1 MRRAARSL
9 ATVGRNDHW
18 QLAKNPIPT
27 YKSIRA
33 IRALQNLLQNW
44 RRKPHGLPV
53 FKGHGKQLNLDQ
65 IITAQVCN
73 PHGRVDEHFT
83 SSRRAGRLRIVVL
96 GNATRAAKREN
107 SRVVAAAHVVLERDM
122 DGVASCLDLG
132 DSLYA
137 RDELGVENNIR
148 ALSTRSA
155 DWFHVGTSVHIGCVE
170 NITGFCWQ
178 RQRRIMRAAGCVP
191 NLLLRR
197 PRNMQVGFCFDRTVV
212 SACYFRTTIAD
223 LL

>member
-9 ATVGRNDHW
+9 STVGRNDHW

-53 FKGHGKQLNLDQ
+53 FKGHSKQLNLDQ

-107 SRVVAAAHVVLERDM
+107 SRVVAAAHVVHAL
-122 DGVASCLDLG
+122 GGLVSCWYLCTHRMCRKYYRLLLAAATTD
-132 DSLYA
+132 YA
-137 RDELGVENNIR
+137 RSRLCSEP
-148 ALSTRSA
+148 AAPTSA
-155 DWFHVGTSVHIGCVE
+155 KY
-170 NITGFCWQ
+170 
-178 RQRRIMRAAGCVP
+178 AGGI
-191 NLLLRR
+191 LLRPNR
-197 PRNMQVGFCFDRTVV
+197 RKC
-212 SACYFRTTIAD
+212 
-223 LL
+223 LLFQDHDC

>member
-96 GNATRAAKREN
+96 GNPTRAAKREN
-107 SRVVAAAHVVLERDM
+107 SR
-122 DGVASCLDLG
+122 VASCLDLG

-178 RQRRIMRAAGCVP
+178 RQRRIMRVREIC
-191 NLLLRR
+191 RW
-197 PRNMQVGFCFDRTVV
+197 D
-212 SACYFRTTIAD
+212 SASTEPS
-223 LL
+223 